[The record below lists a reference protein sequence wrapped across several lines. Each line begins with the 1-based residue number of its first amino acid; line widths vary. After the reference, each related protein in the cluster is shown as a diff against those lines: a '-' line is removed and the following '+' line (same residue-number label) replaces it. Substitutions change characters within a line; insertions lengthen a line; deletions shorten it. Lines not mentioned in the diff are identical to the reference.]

1 MKSQIFFTLIL
12 GVIFLLGLLA
22 LLFWYFGTS
31 LNTDT
36 AQIDTAMQAEQSTS
50 TGIHFGQ
57 EHVEFSDGSEATFS
71 LAEPFTL
78 TVAGEGLGKPRFMA
92 MSPDGRLF
100 VPDLVDYRLSPNGHV
115 YILDDFDE
123 STGVFQKKHTYLSGL
138 RGANSVAFYTDSD
151 DTEWLYLALTEH
163 LLRYRYH
170 RGDTAP
176 TESPE
181 IVLTFPNTQTSGE
194 TSVVWHITRTI
205 VFHDD
210 TLYVSIGSGCNAC
223 EHEQGELRGMILVAE
238 PDGSRVRVYA
248 NGLRNAVG
256 LTWAGDT
263 LYATENG
270 VDHLGPNAPNDV
282 LYQIHEGVH
291 YGWPYCYEKDG
302 DIVEDTVHVWT
313 EPVPCGDVPRAYVV
327 FEPHSAPLGITY
339 FENAHPLLQQSFLV
353 ALHGSFDPTLRA
365 GYRVV
370 RISKDGSKDIFMEG
384 FLNSDAEQIGRPVHF
399 LQKNANSFFMTDDYT
414 GSVYYIHATS

>member
-1 MKSQIFFTLIL
+1 M
-12 GVIFLLGLLA
+12 
-22 LLFWYFGTS
+22 
-31 LNTDT
+31 
-36 AQIDTAMQAEQSTS
+36 
-50 TGIHFGQ
+50 
-57 EHVEFSDGSEATFS
+57 
-71 LAEPFTL
+71 
-78 TVAGEGLGKPRFMA
+78 
-92 MSPDGRLF
+92 
-100 VPDLVDYRLSPNGHV
+100 
-115 YILDDFDE
+115 
-123 STGVFQKKHTYLSGL
+123 
-138 RGANSVAFYTDSD
+138 
-151 DTEWLYLALTEH
+151 
-163 LLRYRYH
+163 
-170 RGDTAP
+170 
-176 TESPE
+176 
-181 IVLTFPNTQTSGE
+181 
-194 TSVVWHITRTI
+194 
-205 VFHDD
+205 
-210 TLYVSIGSGCNAC
+210 
-223 EHEQGELRGMILVAE
+223 
-238 PDGSRVRVYA
+238 
-248 NGLRNAVG
+248 
-256 LTWAGDT
+256 TWAGDT

-302 DIVEDTVHVWT
+302 DIVEDIVHVWT